1 MPPLPIRNTIA
12 WKVLLFQYILRDQ
25 VNIMA
30 WYYGTYACGHEG
42 RVNVIGPTKDRE
54 WKVNHHFEK
63 LCPECYEKWQQ
74 EERERK
80 SIEAQKETE
89 RMELPELKGTEKQV
103 AWAITLRINV
113 LKLIEETFDECGKER
128 KVLRWRDN
136 ECQIVTFTIEE
147 AKLAID
153 SLCKNETSAKF
164 WIDHRFENAEVILIA
179 LRRYREEKA
188 NEQIPEEVKA
198 EEREI
203 EESLTVKPENSTK
216 DGVVRL
222 EQSSDG
228 NLSAIYVKNDDFIE
242 IVKEKGFSWN
252 GEWWKKII
260 NEYSGTITER
270 AADLGNTLLAKGF
283 TVKFLNEDSKI
294 KALNGDFSDEKTRW
308 IKYSSREKCLTI
320 TWEGF
325 NDTLYSA
332 AKKIPGARWSH
343 GRMEVST
350 EFYKEVQDFAETMGF
365 GVSQKAMQ
373 AIEEY
378 KEQEANYE
386 ISKITEK
393 VREDLSDDT
402 NLRKKL
408 VSGGTI
414 LEDLIDDET

>member
-12 WKVLLFQYILRDQ
+12 WKVLLFNTFLRDQ

-89 RMELPELKGTEKQV
+89 TLELPELEGTEKQV
-103 AWAITLRINV
+103 SWAITLRV
-113 LKLIEETFDECGKER
+113 DLLKWVEKTLSDYARYNRT
-128 KVLRWRDN
+128 LRWRAHDDR
-136 ECQIVTFTIEE
+136 IVSFKIEE

-153 SLCKNETSAKF
+153 LLCKSETSAKF
-164 WIDHRFENAEVILIA
+164 WIDHRADVTEVIIIA
-179 LRRYREEKA
+179 LRRYRKQKLE
-188 NEQIPEEVKA
+188 EQIPEEVRKEA
-198 EEREI
+198 EEI

-222 EQSSDG
+222 EQSRDG
-228 NLSAIYVKNDDFIE
+228 NLSAIYVKDDDFRE

-252 GEWWKKII
+252 GERWEKII

-283 TVKFLNEDSKI
+283 TVKFLNEESKI
-294 KALNGDFSDEKTRW
+294 KALNGDFSDEQTRW
-308 IKYSSREKCLTI
+308 VKYSSREKCLTI
-320 TWEGF
+320 TWKGF
-325 NDTLYSA
+325 NGTLYSA
-332 AKKIPGARWSH
+332 AKKIPGARWSN

-386 ISKITEK
+386 ISKVTEK

-402 NLRKKL
+402 KLRKKL

-414 LEDLIDDET
+414 LEDLLDDET